1 LNLEPKKEDGGNQ
14 EVKHRYLN
22 MAMAAFTL
30 SGVLTTS
37 IGGAAAAPASQTNKF
52 ADPAFQRTWERTDAL
67 VASNKVK
74 RSFYWGPQP
83 NTGPLQ
89 EAYAEGQGGTHLVQ
103 YFDKS
108 RMEIN
113 DPTADKNNPF
123 YVTNG
128 LLTVELITGRMQI
141 GNNKFAN
148 RYHANIPLASDTDD
162 PTAPTYATFL
172 SPYKYDFVG
181 VNAVG
186 AVLTSFISRDEPV
199 KDVARF
205 ASYGV
210 KNVYL
215 EKATMRGIPGV
226 FWDFLNT
233 TGPVM
238 VDGKQQTAKL
248 SDPYFYATGYP
259 VTNAFWAT
267 VKIAGKPN
275 TDVLIQAYERRV
287 LTYVPSLPKEFQVQ
301 MGNIGQHYYDWR
313 YKNAGLPAP
322 VTACAKPPGGFGELW
337 SRNTVVQNQ
346 LRCSEEWEQ
355 ANIQI
360 QHFERGHMIYV
371 NLINVP
377 PRTSAQTTAVY
388 VFADSGEVVSYFPDR
403 KLNDPGP
410 QENPPTGL
418 FKPSGEPGTLWR
430 ESAEARKLVGW
441 ATSGLKDVGEEERQ
455 FFQSGLMVGDE
466 DRIYM
471 FYNEEFFFYAYP
483 RYWAIYDSPKPFP
496 TRGPIDGRSC
506 NSPPPQSKLW
516 FENLLVQNRLGCP
529 DSTAKVSVA
538 IQPFQFGALVYL
550 NIESPRPPGLPSDKL
565 IYALTY
571 PGKVAMYVD
580 TFTSATPEP
589 PLMSNVPP
597 GLFEPRLGFGKAWR
611 DNKLADKIGWATAR
625 ERTLSAQE
633 SLIFQHG
640 LILVNGKNT
649 YVLYGTDTGRDT
661 PGFTS
666 LQSWYLYVDRP

>member
-1 LNLEPKKEDGGNQ
+1 L
-14 EVKHRYLN
+14 HT
-22 MAMAAFTL
+22 AITASTL
-30 SGVLTTS
+30 LGLLATS
-37 IGGAAAAPASQTNKF
+37 IGSVAAAPASQANKF

-89 EAYAEGQGGTHLVQ
+89 EAYLEGQGGTHLVQ

-162 PTAPTYATFL
+162 PQAPTYASFL
-172 SPYKYDFVG
+172 GPYKYDFVG
-181 VNAVG
+181 KVALG
-186 AVLTSFISRDEPV
+186 QVLTSTIKRDGIISE
-199 KDVARF
+199 VARF
-205 ASYGV
+205 AIHDV
-210 KNVYL
+210 KGAYF
-215 EKATMRGIPGV
+215 ERATQRTIPNV

-233 TGPVM
+233 SDPVM
-238 VDGKQQTAKL
+238 VDGKQQIAKL

-267 VKIAGKPN
+267 VKIADIAN

-287 LTYVPSLPKEFQVQ
+287 LTYVPSLPKDFQVQ

-313 YKNAGLPAP
+313 YKNAGLPPP
-322 VTACAKPPGGFGELW
+322 VTACAKPPGAFGELW

-346 LRCSEEWEQ
+346 LRCSEDWEQ

-360 QHFERGHMIYV
+360 QHFERGHMVYV
-371 NLINVP
+371 SLINVP
-377 PRTSAQTTAVY
+377 PRTSAQTTTVY

-410 QENPPTGL
+410 QETPPQGL
-418 FKPSGEPGTLWR
+418 FRPSGEPGALWR

-483 RYWAIYDSPKPFP
+483 KYWAVYDSSKPFA
-496 TRGPIDGRSC
+496 RLGPIDGRSC
-506 NSPPPQSKLW
+506 KTPTPRSRLW

-529 DSTAKVSVA
+529 DHTGQVSIA
-538 IQPFQFGALVYL
+538 FQPFRLGAMVYM
-550 NIESPRPPGLPSDKL
+550 NIQNPRPPGLPSDKL
-565 IYALTY
+565 IFVLSY
-571 PGKVAMYVD
+571 PGKVEMYID
-580 TFTSATPEP
+580 TFVAGEQEP
-589 PLMSNVPP
+589 PPRPSNGVPQ
-597 GLFEPRLGFGKAWR
+597 GQFEPRAGFGKLWR
-611 DNKLADKIGWATAR
+611 ERGLEAKIGWATAP
-625 ERTLSAQE
+625 ERTLSQQE
-633 SLIFQHG
+633 IELFQHG
-640 LILVNGKNT
+640 LILVNGKSA